1 MINFEKNQ
9 IVMTRQFAK
18 KCTDTRS
25 PEYAHLQSVRR
36 DYPEYEVI
44 TRQIKKNSSKKAYKG
59 LTYDYMRDY
68 IILHTT
74 PEEETAA
81 LAEFDE
87 LILISKCQKQS
98 LRYPTIK
105 SWFLDKYPEVAK
117 FGTVEA
123 EHEAQQAAYCGF
135 SFVNITGNSITP
147 TPHNISDF
155 FEAAVQLPSLY
166 PPKIVL

>member
-1 MINFEKNQ
+1 MKNALMINFEKNQ

-36 DYPEYEVI
+36 DYHEYEVI

-87 LILISKCQKQS
+87 LILISKCQQQS

-105 SWFLDKYPEVAK
+105 SWFLDKYPEIAK

-123 EHEAQQAAYCGF
+123 QYEAQA
-135 SFVNITGNSITP
+135 TT
-147 TPHNISDF
+147 
-155 FEAAVQLPSLY
+155 
-166 PPKIVL
+166 

>member
-1 MINFEKNQ
+1 MKNALMINFEKNQ

-36 DYPEYEVI
+36 DYPDYAVI
-44 TRQIKKNSSKKAYKG
+44 TRQIKKNSSKKAYKV

-68 IILHTT
+68 IILHTA
-74 PEEETAA
+74 PEDEAAA

-87 LILISKCQKQS
+87 LILISKCQQQS

-105 SWFLDKYPEVAK
+105 KWFLAKYPEVAK
-117 FGTVEA
+117 FGAVEA
-123 EHEAQQAAYCGF
+123 TEEAAGEAQEEETKSENVIPMNPVAKGA
-135 SFVNITGNSITP
+135 
-147 TPHNISDF
+147 
-155 FEAAVQLPSLY
+155 
-166 PPKIVL
+166 

>member
-1 MINFEKNQ
+1 MKNALMINFEKNQ

-36 DYPEYEVI
+36 DYPDYAVI
-44 TRQIKKNSSKKAYKG
+44 TRQIKKNDSKNVYKG

-68 IILHTT
+68 IILHTA
-74 PEEETAA
+74 PENEAES

-87 LILISKCQKQS
+87 LILISKCQQQS

-105 SWFLDKYPEVAK
+105 KWFLNKYPEVAK
-117 FGTVEA
+117 FGTIEA
-123 EHEAQQAAYCGF
+123 EYEAQQAG
-135 SFVNITGNSITP
+135 
-147 TPHNISDF
+147 
-155 FEAAVQLPSLY
+155 
-166 PPKIVL
+166 